1 MVDKSGSMLDYI
13 DFAQTKTKW
22 DLISR
27 AVSEMIDTFTFAD
40 FISLVTFSDSAGT
53 ALHGTG
59 LVRATEE
66 NRQRL
71 KEALRNETAVGQ
83 TNFTAAFEAAFPLL
97 WEGCDTEPPQCSN
110 CEKIILFLTD
120 GRDTSGENR
129 ASIKPSKMAAVIERL
144 QTELANKTGKRATI
158 FTYSMSDDADDGI
171 PRQIA
176 CANNGAWAFIGF
188 HTKTLDALNSYY
200 LYEAAKRRTESP
212 FWIEP
217 YEDASGLGLVTTVA
231 MPFYAR
237 GTNDVPDVFLG
248 VVGHD
253 IILSELDFEEVTRDQ
268 VISAIIPRSKD
279 CHLAD
284 NTPCELQVYRNAHD
298 RRSRCAD
305 PHHDISKHSPSAK
318 SKEPYVLCHVHK
330 GMYYKRSVEEAT
342 WREAVSK
349 CEDIGGSLVSVKDEE
364 ELAFLANLA
373 SIDGSWI
380 GAEKTPMASF
390 GWLDDSLPTLS
401 RDSEFWGIQEPLA
414 VHGTENC
421 VAIDT
426 RGVIAN
432 LKAMP
437 CNNLAT
443 YICKFDTDDTCP
455 AGIASPGVKG
465 YFKVPPLDK
474 CVDEIEALDETK
486 PVEDVEDL
494 STDDVMCPLGRN
506 RTNAELQCCGADDD
520 LCRTISKRRSFK
532 KQC

>member
-1 MVDKSGSMLDYI
+1 MLNPVGFFGD
-13 DFAQTKTKW
+13 TTKW
-22 DLISR
+22 DLVSR

-53 ALHGTG
+53 TLNETG

-66 NRQRL
+66 NRHRL

-97 WEGCDTEPPQCSN
+97 WEGCDAEPPQCSN

-120 GRDTSGENR
+120 GRDTSGEKR
-129 ASIKPSKMAAVIERL
+129 ESIKASKMAAIIGRL
-144 QTELANKTGKRATI
+144 QTQLANKTGKRATI

-176 CANNGAWAFIGF
+176 CANNGAWAFIGPD
-188 HTKTLDALNSYY
+188 TKTLDALNSYY

-231 MPFYAR
+231 IPFYAR
-237 GTNDVPDVFLG
+237 GTKDVPDVFLG

-268 VISAIIPRSKD
+268 VINAIVRHSKD
-279 CHLAD
+279 CHLAH

-298 RRSRCAD
+298 RRSLCAD
-305 PHHDISKHSPSAK
+305 PHHDISEHPPSAE
-318 SKEPYVLCHVHK
+318 SKEPYVLCQIHD
-330 GMYYKRSVEEAT
+330 GAYYKRSVEEVT

-349 CEDIGGSLVSVKDEE
+349 CEDSGGSLVSVKDEA

-380 GAEKTPMASF
+380 GAEKTPTASF
-390 GWLDDSLPTLS
+390 GWCDDSLPNLA
-401 RDSEFWGIQEPLA
+401 RDSEFWGTHEPLA
-414 VHGTENC
+414 LHGTENC

-426 RGVIAN
+426 RGVISN

-443 YICKFDTDDTCP
+443 YICKFDTDDACP
-455 AGIASPGVKG
+455 AGIASPVEKG
-465 YFKVPPLDK
+465 FFEFPPLDK
-474 CVDEIEALDETK
+474 CVDEIEVLDETT
-486 PVEDVEDL
+486 PVKDVEEL
-494 STDDVMCPLGRN
+494 SIDDVMCPLGKN
-506 RTNAELQCCGADDD
+506 RTNEELQCCEAEDD
-520 LCRTISKRRSFK
+520 LCRITGKRVSFREH
-532 KQC
+532 C